1 MQRITSDSEIS
12 YVITEKELKEI
23 RADERTKTIDE
34 YKNNVLNV
42 FCTYCNQEAC
52 EGGCMGSI
60 QECAEA
66 RLLRDVMEDMEEE
79 MKREGAE

>member
-1 MQRITSDSEIS
+1 MTDKE
-12 YVITEKELKEI
+12 YEHALDVLEKGI
-23 RADERTKTIDE
+23 RADERSKTIDE
-34 YKNNVLNV
+34 YKNNVLNE

-66 RLLRDVMEDMEEE
+66 RLLRDVMEDIAKE
-79 MKREGAE
+79 MKEGAK